1 MRHLS
6 LSAVCSAAVLA
17 LGVSAASAG
26 AGAWDEA
33 IDGDLS
39 NDRFNPNPFN
49 LIPGSFL
56 LSATTVAGDLDYIS
70 ITLPAGATL
79 DAIIVRAYDTPGDI
93 MFIGVVPGPV
103 MTVDP
108 AAPDPGQLLGWT
120 YFGDP
125 AVPVGED
132 LLLPMSFGGQGFT
145 PPLTAGT
152 YSFWINQI
160 NGPTTFTLEFMVSGI
175 PTPGAAG
182 AMAIAGLAALRRR
195 R

>member
-6 LSAVCSAAVLA
+6 LSAMCSAAVLA
-17 LGVSAASAG
+17 LAASFAS
-26 AGAWDEA
+26 ADWDEA

-39 NDRFNPNPFN
+39 GDRFNPNAFS
-49 LIPGSFL
+49 LLPGSFL
-56 LSATTVAGDLDYIS
+56 LSATTVDGDLDYIS
-70 ITLPAGATL
+70 VTLSAGATL
-79 DAIIVRAYDTPGDI
+79 DAIMVRAYDTPGDI

-108 AAPDPGQLLGWT
+108 AAPDPGLLLGWT

-132 LLLPMSFGGQGFT
+132 LLLPMSFGGTGFT
-145 PPLTAGT
+145 PPLGAGT

-160 NGPTTFTLEFMVSGI
+160 NGPTTFTLEFVVSGI
-175 PTPGAAG
+175 PTPGAAS
-182 AMAIAGLAALRRR
+182 AMMLLGSLAATRRR